1 MNRKE
6 RRNFVKKV
14 RSKGVS
20 KSTAEAYLAIREAGL
35 DKPMLPSKISEDDKV
50 RLNLERIQSRK
61 NYDKMSDGYKSF
73 VSENEGVIFTAHVEK
88 ENLISLKEYPAW
100 LFWSGDLIKITEE
113 EDAGESEVHD
123 AEAAGETDS
132 GD

>member
-6 RRNFVKKV
+6 RRDFVKKA
-14 RSKGVS
+14 RSKGIS
-20 KSTAEAYLAIREAGL
+20 KSTAEAYLTIRAAGL
-35 DKPMLPSKISEDDKV
+35 DKPMLPSKISEGDKV
-50 RLNLERIQSRK
+50 RLNLERIQNRK

-100 LFWSGDLIKITEE
+100 LFWSGDLIKITDE
-113 EDAGESEVHD
+113 EDAVQQEIHGAD
-123 AEAAGETDS
+123 AEDKANE
-132 GD
+132 